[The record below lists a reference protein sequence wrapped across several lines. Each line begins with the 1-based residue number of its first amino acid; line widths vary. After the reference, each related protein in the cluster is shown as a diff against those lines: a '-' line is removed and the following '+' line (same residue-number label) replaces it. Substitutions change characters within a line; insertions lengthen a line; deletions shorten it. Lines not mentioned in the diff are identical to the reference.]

1 MGVIILLSISKRP
14 RLQGFGYTWC
24 NNFIIIVVI
33 LGILLGVGITSVI
46 PKPYPILDLIDIL
59 LGIILLL
66 VGI

>member
-1 MGVIILLSISKRP
+1 M
-14 RLQGFGYTWC
+14 
-24 NNFIIIVVI
+24 IIVII